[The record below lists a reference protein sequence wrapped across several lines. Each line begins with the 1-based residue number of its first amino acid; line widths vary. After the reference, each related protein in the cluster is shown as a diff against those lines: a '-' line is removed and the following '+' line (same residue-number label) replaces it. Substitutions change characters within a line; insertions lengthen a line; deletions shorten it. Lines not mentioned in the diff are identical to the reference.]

1 MRPELQAY
9 LDGDLPRE
17 ALPEDLRQQ
26 ASRWETLLTEIESI
40 GPLGAPAGLENRIV
54 RSLPE
59 GRRAGRWSRAANWA
73 LRPRV
78 IRISP
83 LAGLAAAAALALLI
97 VRPWS
102 GGEPLT
108 PPPERT
114 IFVQFMLEAPGAS
127 SVAVAG
133 DFNGW
138 SPALVLT
145 DPDGDGTW
153 TGRLPLEP
161 GVHEYMFV
169 IDGSQWITDPEAE
182 RYTDDG
188 FGNRN
193 AVLVVAPPTS
203 QS

>member
-9 LDGDLPRE
+9 LDGDLPRQ
-17 ALPEDLRQQ
+17 ALPEELEEEVG
-26 ASRWETLLTEIESI
+26 RWDALLSEAQNL
-40 GPLGAPAGLENRIV
+40 GPVGAPAGLEARIV
-54 RSLPE
+54 RSLPKR
-59 GRRAGRWSRAANWA
+59 RRASGWRRVADWA

-78 IRISP
+78 IRVSP
-83 LAGLAAAAALALLI
+83 LAGIAVAAMLALII

-102 GGEPLT
+102 REAPVSS
-108 PPPERT
+108 EVEST
-114 IFVQFMLEAPGAS
+114 IFVQFVLQAPGAS

-133 DFNGW
+133 DFNNW
-138 SPALVLT
+138 SPALVLG
-145 DPDGDGTW
+145 DPDGDGIW

-169 IDGSQWITDPEAE
+169 VDGSEWITDPEAE
-182 RYTDDG
+182 RYADDG

-193 AVLVVAPPTS
+193 AVLVVAPPAS

>member
-17 ALPEDLRQQ
+17 ALPEDLQVQ
-26 ASRWETLLTEIESI
+26 ARRWDALLSDIESI
-40 GPLGAPAGLENRIV
+40 GPLGAPAGLEARIV
-54 RSLPE
+54 RSLPP
-59 GRRAGRWSRAANWA
+59 GLRRGGWTRAKDWA

-83 LAGLAAAAALALLI
+83 LAGLAVAAAVALVI

-102 GGEPLT
+102 GGEPMSA
-108 PPPERT
+108 PSERT
-114 IFVQFMLEAPGAS
+114 IFVQFMLEAPGAN

-138 SPALVLT
+138 SPALVLA
-145 DPDGDGTW
+145 DPDGDGVW
-153 TGRLPLEP
+153 TGRVQLEP

-169 IDGSQWITDPEAE
+169 IDGSQWITDPEAQ
-182 RYTDDG
+182 RYADDG

-193 AVLVVAPPTS
+193 AVLVVAPPAS